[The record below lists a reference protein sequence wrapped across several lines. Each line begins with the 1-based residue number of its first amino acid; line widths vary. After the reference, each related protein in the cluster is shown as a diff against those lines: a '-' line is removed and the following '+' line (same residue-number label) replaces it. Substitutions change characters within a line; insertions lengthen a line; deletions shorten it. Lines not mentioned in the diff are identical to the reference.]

1 MSIFQKL
8 LNLNFPQKFEILRSL
23 IFFEKDLH
31 MILNN
36 VLNGKKRLFR
46 QQDFILT

>member
-1 MSIFQKL
+1 MFL
-8 LNLNFPQKFEILRSL
+8 
-23 IFFEKDLH
+23 EKDKMFKNALVGK
-31 MILNN
+31 MLNN